1 MSQYIVLRDPPP
13 NRRLYCDGP
22 EERHLTEAAVMIA
35 FAMHLLEKGATA
47 LHLHPD
53 GEQGKKYDIRGSLEA
68 HGFRLVGAHGRTT
81 YGGIYQR
88 AHQTV
93 NVTLMPGLGD
103 VVAGDGERRLIAE
116 CKGGIVNTRHP
127 GQVQK
132 LRRGLCEAL
141 GLLMARRPQ
150 GERQVAVVPATAAT
164 ERIARQMSS
173 RALKAG
179 IEIALVDEAGGVR
192 FIDHPG

>member
-13 NRRLYCDGP
+13 NRRSYCDGAK
-22 EERHLTEAAVMIA
+22 ERHLTEAAVMIA
-35 FAMHLLEKGATA
+35 FAMHLLEKGATRV
-47 LHLHPD
+47 HLHPD
-53 GEQGKKYDIRGSLEA
+53 GEQGKKYDIRGALEA
-68 HGFRLVGAHGRTT
+68 HGFRLVGACGRTT
-81 YGGIYQR
+81 YGGTYRR

-93 NVTLMPGLGD
+93 NVTLVPGLGD
-103 VVAGDGERRLIAE
+103 VVADDGERRLIAE

-132 LRRGLCEAL
+132 LRRGLCEGV
-141 GLLMARRPQ
+141 GLLMVRHVK

-164 ERIARQMSS
+164 ERIAHQMCP

-179 IEIALVDEAGGVR
+179 IEIALVGETGGVR
-192 FIDHPG
+192 FVDQPG